1 MISEQQ
7 LSGIRGTTVFDT
19 DGDKIGKAG
28 EVYLDDATGRPEWL
42 TVNTGLFGTHES
54 FVPLEQA
61 TLQGD
66 EVRVPFDKAKI
77 KDAPRVATDGHLDP
91 SEEEELYRYYGLT
104 SGGGS
109 GSGFDDDRSS
119 GTSGVATAGGV
130 GAAGLAGRSAGDRD
144 GDGVRDRD
152 ERGGQ
157 GVAGKVKDTLS
168 GDRDHDGV
176 KDRDES
182 SMGRESSMGTT
193 GTGRHN
199 AGIEDTNDH
208 GTRGRDTSGPT
219 TDDAMTLSEEQLR
232 VGTEQRQSGRAR
244 LRKYVV
250 TEQQS
255 VDVPVSHEEVRLE
268 REPITDANVGAATD
282 GPAISE
288 EEHEI
293 TLHEEVPVVSKE
305 ARPVERVR
313 ATTETVTG
321 QERVSDE
328 VRKERV
334 DMDGDGITDGTTGRG
349 TTGRDRI

>member
-7 LSGIRGTTVFDT
+7 LSGIRGTTVYDT

-42 TVNTGLFGTHES
+42 TVNTGLFGTSES

-61 TLQGD
+61 TLEGND
-66 EVRVPFDKAKI
+66 VRVPFDKAKV

-91 SEEEELYRYYGLT
+91 SEEEELYRYYGL
-104 SGGGS
+104 SSAGQS
-109 GSGFDDDRSS
+109 GSGFDDDRSA
-119 GTSGVATAGGV
+119 GTAGVATAGGV
-130 GAAGLAGRSAGDRD
+130 GAAGTAAGMAGRTAGDRD
-144 GDGVRDRD
+144 GDGIRDRD
-152 ERGGQ
+152 EQGGQ
-157 GVAGKVKDTLS
+157 GIVGKAKDTLS
-168 GDRDHDGV
+168 GDRDHDGI

-182 SMGRESSMGTT
+182 ATSTTGTT
-193 GTGRHN
+193 GRQG
-199 AGIEDTNDH
+199 AGFDDTNDH

-219 TDDAMTLSEEQLR
+219 TDDAMTLSEEQLH
-232 VGTEQRQSGRAR
+232 VGTETRQSGRAR

-250 TEQQS
+250 TEQQN
-255 VDVPVSHEEVRLE
+255 VTVPVSHEEVRLE
-268 REPITDANVGAATD
+268 REPITDANVGAAND

-293 TLHEEVPVVSKE
+293 TLREEVPVVSKE

-313 ATTETVTG
+313 AATETVTG
-321 QERVSDE
+321 EEQVSDE

-334 DMDGDGITDGTTGRG
+334 ELDDDTKGRG
-349 TTGRDRI
+349 RTR